1 MHHAAAV
8 QIRMNRYFSLT
19 YVFRSTGSVIFQ
31 RRCPDNYQYRTVFFV
46 CQARI
51 SDRLFLRS
59 QKIFFVKL
67 FVHIIMGLQDG
78 IIAEDGVG
86 VFVSSVPLSSE
97 ASLPLIDMEI

>member
-1 MHHAAAV
+1 MFSGQPAV
-8 QIRMNRYFSLT
+8 SSFNDDARIIINIELF
-19 YVFRSTGSVIFQ
+19 
-31 RRCPDNYQYRTVFFV
+31 FFV